1 MQKWEYLIIEVSI
14 SLDSSRKIVS
24 ARINELGRDGWEL
37 VSATSDKSGHC
48 VNLFLKRPLGQK

>member
-37 VSATSDKSGHC
+37 VSATSDESGHR
-48 VNLFLKRPLGQK
+48 VNLFSQTSA